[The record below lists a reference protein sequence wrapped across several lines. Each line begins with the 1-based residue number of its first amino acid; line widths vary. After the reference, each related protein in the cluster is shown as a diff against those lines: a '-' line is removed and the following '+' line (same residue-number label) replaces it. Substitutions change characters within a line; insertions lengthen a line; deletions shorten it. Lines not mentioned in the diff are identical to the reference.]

1 MLLCPISL
9 LCYVLIIALFLYKI
23 IDIAYLMK
31 SIYSTRYF
39 SVLGLSGKV
48 SVYLADSKVAFNN
61 SLERIMEQKWI
72 TMFQSAYESWVDWRR
87 TGFPLFTKIPTFNMT
102 GNTIPRRLSYPQIE
116 INVNTSS
123 LQNGPGIPVP
133 FRSLKSKVWWDR

>member
-39 SVLGLSGKV
+39 SALGLSGKV
-48 SVYLADSKVAFNN
+48 SVYFANSKVAFNN
-61 SLERIMEQKWI
+61 SLEWVMEQKWI
-72 TMFQSAYESWVDWRR
+72 TMFQSAYKSWVDWRR
-87 TGFPLFTKIPTFNMT
+87 TGFL
-102 GNTIPRRLSYPQIE
+102 
-116 INVNTSS
+116 S
-123 LQNGPGIPVP
+123 LQRYHILQYDGQYD
-133 FRSLKSKVWWDR
+133 SKKAFLSSDRD

>member
-39 SVLGLSGKV
+39 SALGLSGKV
-48 SVYLADSKVAFNN
+48 SVYFADSKVAFNN
-61 SLERIMEQKWI
+61 SLEWVMEQKWI

-87 TGFPLFTKIPTFNMT
+87 TGFL
-102 GNTIPRRLSYPQIE
+102 
-116 INVNTSS
+116 S
-123 LQNGPGIPVP
+123 LQRYHILQYDG
-133 FRSLKSKVWWDR
+133 